1 MTIIKTNLV
10 LGTLLFTL
18 AQSTTNAEFTRLKK
32 VLEQYGFKVKL
43 ETPPIREAYGLLES
57 RSKTIW
63 INPIVF
69 DLGIARPTLVHE
81 AVHAAQLCYGKK
93 EVQALGLDL
102 EPPPMTR
109 RHFLQY
115 HSYRRHIEAEAY
127 TVQVQPD
134 GVDLVIS
141 LLDKHCKKK

>member
-1 MTIIKTNLV
+1 MTIIKTFIILE
-10 LGTLLFTL
+10 TLFFTL
-18 AQSTTNAEFTRLKK
+18 ATPSIDADFSRLQN

-43 ETPPIREAYGLLES
+43 ETPPVREAYGMLQTKT
-57 RSKTIW
+57 KTIW

-93 EVQALGLDL
+93 QVQALGLDM

-109 RHFLQY
+109 LYFMRY
-115 HSYRRHIEAEAY
+115 HSYTRQIEAEAY

-141 LLDKHCKKK
+141 LLNKYCRK